1 MYFLRG
7 EQISQDEQV
16 PINNQGN
23 EDPMVFPDMTNEE
36 FRGDLLSLALG
47 MTTEANRDVGPRVN
61 TSESIMSSR
70 LRDLIIIN
78 PPIFLGSKVEED
90 PQDGVH
96 KVLSAIGGDFY

>member
-7 EQISQDEQV
+7 EKISQDEQV
-16 PINNQGN
+16 PIDNQGN

-61 TSESIMSSR
+61 ALLNTMTSR
-70 LRDLIIIN
+70 LRVIWLWKRMIIM
-78 PPIFLGSKVEED
+78 
-90 PQDGVH
+90 
-96 KVLSAIGGDFY
+96 